1 MTTQD
6 AGNAYAKVMESKVSL
21 NISDY
26 IFHMRQGYRS
36 IKHKKGLIKDSVA
49 VHRTLTNSFKD
60 GEITSYIENPKLMGE
75 INLLIDKLLTYTS
88 FI

>member
-1 MTTQD
+1 
-6 AGNAYAKVMESKVSL
+6 MESKVSL

-36 IKHKKGLIKDSVA
+36 IKHKNGLIEDSVTIS
-49 VHRTLTNSFKD
+49 RTLSNSFKD
-60 GEITSYIENPKLMGE
+60 GEITSYIENPKLMEE
-75 INLLIDKLLTYTS
+75 INLLIDKLLSYSS